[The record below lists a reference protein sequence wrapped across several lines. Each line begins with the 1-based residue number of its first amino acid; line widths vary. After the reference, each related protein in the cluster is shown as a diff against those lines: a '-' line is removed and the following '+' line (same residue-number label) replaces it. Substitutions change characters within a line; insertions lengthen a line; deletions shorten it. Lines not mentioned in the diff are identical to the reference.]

1 MHPQRGQGVALVR
14 RDRVVDG
21 GQPGCPGT
29 NGDHGDGYRR
39 QQRERVRDVTLAA
52 DRRRRL
58 RIVQDH
64 RRVEDVGRTAAHPGH
79 AAHQVEQVTAV
90 GRRDRAGHLDD
101 RARRDLGERG
111 RQPAER
117 ARPGHAEDVAGRNE
131 VHQRLARGLAE
142 PVPQCLL
149 IVVGK
154 VEHEGVAKAEGR
166 AQFGRQARVQ
176 VPSGQADLNAHH
188 PSIAGRVE
196 QPGDPEPADA
206 QPVGDV
212 DLGDALEVELPG
224 HARSQDNF
232 GRPIRRQAD
241 HDSSSLA
248 ELLV

>member
-39 QQRERVRDVTLAA
+39 QQRERVRDVALAA

-58 RIVQDH
+58 RVVQDH

-117 ARPGHAEDVAGRNE
+117 ARPGHAEDIAGRDE

-142 PVPQCLL
+142 PMPQCLL
-149 IVVGK
+149 VVVGK
-154 VEHEGVAKAEGR
+154 IEHERVAKAEGR

-176 VPSGQADLNAHH
+176 VPSGQADLDAHH
-188 PSIAGRVE
+188 PGVAGRVE

-248 ELLV
+248 EPLI